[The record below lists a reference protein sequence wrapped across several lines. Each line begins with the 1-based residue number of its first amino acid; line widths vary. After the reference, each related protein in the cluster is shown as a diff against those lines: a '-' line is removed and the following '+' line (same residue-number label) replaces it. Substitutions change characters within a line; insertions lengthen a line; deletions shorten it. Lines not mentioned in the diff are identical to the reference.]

1 MRFFKK
7 VTIGI
12 CVFFVILFG
21 AATVATLLDPEAD
34 QREKTDISL
43 GLLVLGSPPL
53 ALGGWLWRDLHV
65 SHRKRVSAALEARHE
80 AIKTVFY
87 HLVDANQGRVTVFQ
101 LAREADL
108 PAEEAQQFLDDRARE
123 FGAQFDVGQNS
134 EVIYLFPA
142 P

>member
-1 MRFFKK
+1 M
-7 VTIGI
+7 
-12 CVFFVILFG
+12 
-21 AATVATLLDPEAD
+21 
-34 QREKTDISL
+34 
-43 GLLVLGSPPL
+43 
-53 ALGGWLWRDLHV
+53 HV
-65 SHRKRVSAALEARHE
+65 SHRQRVSAALETRHE